1 MCPSTAGGQIFCV
14 FFALFGIPLN
24 IVVLNRVGKY
34 ILAIERNISNFL
46 EKKTSRKVRM
56 S

>member
-1 MCPSTAGGQIFCV
+1 MFPSTTGGQIFCV

-34 ILAIERNISNFL
+34 ILAIERNISDFF
-46 EKKTSRKVRM
+46 EKKSSRKVRM